1 MPKLD
6 AFSQQIV
13 DLVRQMPDEAILEL
27 VKNQLGADGG
37 AVAPNGH
44 ATRAAV
50 KASPSKPK
58 KRAAKKRSGR
68 KKPSR
73 TSAAREEAMATVES
87 VIKGS
92 KGLSASE
99 IAKKSKIPQTRVSS
113 LVRDLKAQGR
123 IHQGGDRRFARYAGD
138 AKTAEKA
145 SDQARKTASGPQVK
159 GRRRRKKA

>member
-13 DLVRQMPDEAILEL
+13 DLVRQMPDEALLEL
-27 VKNQLGADGG
+27 VKNQLGADG
-37 AVAPNGH
+37 ATVAPSPTNGRP
-44 ATRAAV
+44 TRAST
-50 KASPSKPK
+50 KAKSK
-58 KRAAKKRSGR
+58 KRSAKKRGG
-68 KKPSR
+68 KTPR
-73 TSAAREEAMATVES
+73 TSAARQEAMDKVEG
-87 VIKGS
+87 VITSS

-99 IAKKSKIPQTRVSS
+99 IAKKAKLPQTRVSS

-145 SDQARKTASGPQVK
+145 SEEARRTASGPLVK
-159 GRRRRKKA
+159 GRRRRKKS